1 MSGPES
7 SSSAGPERN
16 LSWRVGASDTADSPT
31 RHEGT
36 RVQPAGSSTGPPSPI
51 AIDDPGDPRLVDYA
65 RLVDVG
71 HRVRREP
78 ADGLFIA
85 EGGLTLRRALD
96 AGYTPRSVLLTP
108 NRLDPAAEEIAAV
121 QAAGGVVYVVGPD
134 IAERLTGFQ
143 VHRGLLAAMN
153 RRALPP
159 IGDVLRAARRV
170 LVLEDIVNHTN
181 VGAAIRGGAAFG
193 ADAVLVT
200 PACADPLYRRAVRT
214 SMGTVFQV
222 PWTRLTNWPGD
233 LNRLHD
239 AGFVSVAL
247 TPEET
252 AQDIAEFA
260 AAGYPRIALVLG
272 TEGEGLAATTLAA
285 TTHRVRIPMA
295 PGVDSLNVAAAAA
308 VACYA
313 LR

>member
-1 MSGPES
+1 MSEP
-7 SSSAGPERN
+7 
-16 LSWRVGASDTADSPT
+16 V
-31 RHEGT
+31 
-36 RVQPAGSSTGPPSPI
+36 
-51 AIDDPGDPRLVDYA
+51 AIDDPDDPRLSDYA

-108 NRLDPAAEEIAAV
+108 NRLDPAAAEIAAV
-121 QAAGGVVYVVGPD
+121 HAAGGVAYVVGPD

-153 RRALPP
+153 RRPLPAVS
-159 IGDVLRAARRV
+159 DLLATARRV

-181 VGAAIRGGAAFG
+181 VGAAMRGGAAFG

-222 PWTRLTNWPGD
+222 PWTRLATWPAD
-233 LNRLHD
+233 LDLLHD
-239 AGFVSVAL
+239 AGFVTVAL
-247 TPEET
+247 TPDPD
-252 AQDIAEFA
+252 AVDIAEFA
-260 AAGYPRIALVLG
+260 AVGHERIALVLG

>member
-1 MSGPES
+1 MAP
-7 SSSAGPERN
+7 
-16 LSWRVGASDTADSPT
+16 DSHT
-31 RHEGT
+31 RHERTGLEPAPSK
-36 RVQPAGSSTGPPSPI
+36 PAGSASVPSEPSTSTPGGPI
-51 AIDDPGDPRLVDYA
+51 VIDDPDDPRLADYA

-78 ADGLFIA
+78 AEGLFIA
-85 EGGLTLRRALD
+85 EGALTLRRALD

-108 NRLDPAAEEIAAV
+108 NRLDPAAAEIEAV
-121 QAAGGVVYVVGPD
+121 VAAGGAAYVVGDD
-134 IAERLTGFQ
+134 IAARLTGFH

-153 RRALPP
+153 RRPLPP
-159 IGDVLRAARRV
+159 IDDLLRAARRV

-193 ADAVLVT
+193 ADAILTT

-214 SMGTVFQV
+214 SMGTIFQV
-222 PWTRLTNWPGD
+222 PWTKLTHWPAD
-233 LNRLHD
+233 LTLLHD
-239 AGFVSVAL
+239 AGFVTVAL
-247 TPEET
+247 TPDEQ
-252 AQDIAEFA
+252 AQDIDAFA
-260 AAGYPRIALVLG
+260 AAGHERIALVLG
-272 TEGEGLAATTLAA
+272 TEGEGLADATLVA

-313 LR
+313 LRPR